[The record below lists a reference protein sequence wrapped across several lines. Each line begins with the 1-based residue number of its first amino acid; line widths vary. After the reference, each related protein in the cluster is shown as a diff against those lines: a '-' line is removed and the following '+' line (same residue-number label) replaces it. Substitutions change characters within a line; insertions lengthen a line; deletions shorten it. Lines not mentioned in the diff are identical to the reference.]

1 MFAAALAA
9 AGAFAAAPA
18 SAAVLSHP
26 NPVITGARTTASA
39 ATVGEAI
46 SIELRNVGVERNLAH
61 PDVMAAPDGPYPPV
75 EDTFTIPLTGSPNP
89 NLAHVCISKTIYLT
103 AGVYDWGMLM
113 LGPGEDEGDL
123 TTIPLASSNY
133 EWADCLFPQQG
144 YYVQRSGLCPL
155 NLPPSDYCVY
165 RFTYPRIKS
174 GTYTVGSWL
183 YWLYL

>member
-1 MFAAALAA
+1 MFVAALAA
-9 AGAFAAAPA
+9 AGAVAAAAPA
-18 SAAVLSHP
+18 NAAVSHP
-26 NPVITGARTTASA
+26 DPVITSARATASA
-39 ATVGEAI
+39 AAVGEAI
-46 SIELRNVGVERNLAH
+46 SIGLHTVSAERSLAR
-61 PDVMAAPDGPYPPV
+61 PDGMAADGPYPPV

-89 NLAHVCISKTIYLT
+89 SLPYVCISKTIYLT

-113 LGPGEDEGDL
+113 LGPGEDESDL

-155 NLPPSDYCVY
+155 NLPPSDPCVF